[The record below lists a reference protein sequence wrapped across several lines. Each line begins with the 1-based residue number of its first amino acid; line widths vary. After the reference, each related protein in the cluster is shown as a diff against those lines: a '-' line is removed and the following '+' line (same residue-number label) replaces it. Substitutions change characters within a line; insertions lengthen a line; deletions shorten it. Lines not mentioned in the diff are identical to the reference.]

1 MNEKNKLATDVR
13 TGPETRESSL
23 AREMHFLSP
32 ESQHLQIILF
42 DSPTVKYFSN
52 KNVKIFITFKQSL
65 YRIYSYKDGF
75 VDFKEFAMGLL
86 ILGGNSA
93 SQHLEDE
100 TLDFVFR
107 FVLVT

>member
-1 MNEKNKLATDVR
+1 
-13 TGPETRESSL
+13 
-23 AREMHFLSP
+23 
-32 ESQHLQIILF
+32 
-42 DSPTVKYFSN
+42 
-52 KNVKIFITFKQSL
+52 
-65 YRIYSYKDGF
+65 
-75 VDFKEFAMGLL
+75 MGLL